1 MPDALVVGSGPNGLV
16 AANLLADEGWS
27 VTVLEATDAPG
38 GAVRSAELIEPDYV
52 NDVCSAFYPLAAASP
67 TISALDL
74 ERHGLRWRHAPTVL
88 AHPTLDGTCP
98 VLSRDVN
105 ATAASFDRYH
115 PGDGDAW
122 RRLMDGWENVR
133 EPLLGLLLNPFPPV
147 RPVARLAAAVGPADL
162 VRFARFML
170 LPVRRL
176 GEEEFDSDQARRIV
190 AGAALHADLSP
201 ELTLSGMYG
210 WLLCG
215 LGHSY
220 GWPVPEGG
228 AGRLVEAMTDRLAAR
243 GGTVVC
249 DARVDEVVVRDG
261 RAVAARLVDG
271 TVIDAG
277 RAVLADVNAPMLYT
291 RLVAAGHLPDRLLDD
306 VRRFHWDDA
315 TVKVDWTLD
324 GPIPWTAPEARSAGT
339 VHIAEGVDG
348 LTAAAAELA
357 RGLVPEKPFL
367 LLGQQSMTDP
377 TRQPAGKET
386 AWAYTHVPRRVRGDA
401 ASAGI
406 TGDWGESDRAAIVE
420 RIEASLEALAPGF
433 RALIRGRHVLTPT
446 GLEAVNPNLDGGAI
460 NGGTAQLHQQLVFRP
475 VPGLGR
481 PETPIAG
488 LYLAS
493 GSAHPGGGVHGAA
506 GANAARAAVLGD
518 RRRRAR
524 ALVGWLPPG
533 GLSGRRR
540 RELPVR

>member
-1 MPDALVVGSGPNGLV
+1 MHS
-16 AANLLADEGWS
+16 
-27 VTVLEATDAPG
+27 T
-38 GAVRSAELIEPDYV
+38 ELIEPGYV

-67 TISALDL
+67 TISALRL
-74 ERHGLRWRHAPTVL
+74 EHHGLRWRHAPTVL

-98 VLSRDVN
+98 VLSQNVDV
-105 ATAASFDRYH
+105 TAASFDRYH
-115 PGDGDAW
+115 AGDGDAW
-122 RRLMDGWENVR
+122 RRLMDRWEDVR
-133 EPLLGLLLNPFPPV
+133 EPLIGLLLKPFPPV
-147 RPVARLAAAVGPADL
+147 LPAARLAAAVGPADL

-176 GEEEFDSDQARRIV
+176 GEEEFGADQARRIL
-190 AGAALHADLSP
+190 AGSALHADLSP

-228 AGRLVEAMTDRLAAR
+228 AGRLVDAMTDRLAAR

-249 DARVDEVVVRDG
+249 DAPVVEIVVRDG
-261 RAVAARLVDG
+261 RAVAARLGDG
-271 TVIDAG
+271 TMVDAD

-291 RLVAAGHLPDRLLDD
+291 RLVAAGHLPDRLLEDL
-306 VRRFHWDDA
+306 RRFHWDDA

-324 GPIPWTAPEARSAGT
+324 GPIPWAAHEARTAGT
-339 VHIAEGVDG
+339 VHVVEGVDG
-348 LTAAAAELA
+348 LTASAAELA
-357 RGLVPEKPFL
+357 RSLVPENPFL
-367 LLGQQSMTDP
+367 LMGQQSMTDP

-386 AWAYTHVPRRVRGDA
+386 AWAYTHVPRRVKGDA
-401 ASAGI
+401 GSAGI
-406 TGDWGESDRAAIVE
+406 TGDWGDSDRDAIVE
-420 RIEASLEALAPGF
+420 RIEASIEALAPGF
-433 RALIRGRHVLTPT
+433 RSSIRGRHLLTPP

-460 NGGTAQLHQQLVFRP
+460 NGGTGQLHQQLVFRP

-506 GANAARAAVLGD
+506 GSNAARAALLGD

-524 ALVGWLPPG
+524 ALVGWRSPA
-533 GLSGRRR
+533 GLSARRV